1 MLHCKAVNPNK
12 AHFEEERGQR
22 PLLGRG
28 GMGAPPC
35 FRRDDTAG
43 RGGGL
48 CPWVTAARPNRGGPR
63 GRSPRPA
70 AGGLPGRGA
79 GSRRG
84 AGPAGGGGGRYR
96 RGGGPD
102 PARARGSALGCC
114 ALRGQLGGLEA
125 GRAQRGAATG
135 GLTGPA
141 ADRGLS
147 LGRRPGRARGAG
159 QGRPGGAC
167 SAERDLSAPRSR
179 GASPGG
185 KLQGGDRIPR
195 SSAAVLRVANG
206 AAHSILLLP
215 RSVFSFNAAPLVLKA
230 VGQIAAVG
238 LVVQRHTENG
248 TR

>member
-1 MLHCKAVNPNK
+1 M
-12 AHFEEERGQR
+12 Q
-22 PLLGRG
+22 
-28 GMGAPPC
+28 
-35 FRRDDTAG
+35 
-43 RGGGL
+43 GL
-48 CPWVTAARPNRGGPR
+48 RAAE
-63 GRSPRPA
+63 A
-70 AGGLPGRGA
+70 AGT
-79 GSRRG
+79 
-84 AGPAGGGGGRYR
+84 GG
-96 RGGGPD
+96 GGGPD

-141 ADRGLS
+141 ADRCLS

>member
-1 MLHCKAVNPNK
+1 MSDSRATQSRRAEGALTP
-12 AHFEEERGQR
+12 
-22 PLLGRG
+22 PRG
-28 GMGAPPC
+28 GRTSGA
-35 FRRDDTAG
+35 
-43 RGGGL
+43 
-48 CPWVTAARPNRGGPR
+48 R
-63 GRSPRPA
+63 GRKQERCRA
-70 AGGLPGRGA
+70 CGR
-79 GSRRG
+79 RRRQV
-84 AGPAGGGGGRYR
+84 PAG
-96 RGGGPD
+96 GGGPD